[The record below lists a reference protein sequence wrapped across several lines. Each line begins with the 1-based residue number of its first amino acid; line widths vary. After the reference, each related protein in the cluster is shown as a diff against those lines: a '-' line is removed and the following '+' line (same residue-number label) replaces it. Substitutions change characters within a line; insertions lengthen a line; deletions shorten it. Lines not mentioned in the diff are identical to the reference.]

1 MGGDKAMIAAGVGF
15 RRSVAADEIVL
26 LVEQALEQASLRL
39 DQLSRLAT
47 IEPLAALPAF
57 TEAAHRLSVTATP
70 VGELAL
76 AAAAPGVR
84 TQSARSLAAH
94 GVGSVAEAAAL
105 GAAGPGSTLVL
116 ERIASP
122 SATCA
127 LARLEIS
134 P

>member
-1 MGGDKAMIAAGVGF
+1 MIAAGVGF

-26 LVEQALEQASLRL
+26 LVEDALRQASLRL
-39 DQLSRLAT
+39 EELSKLAT

-57 TEAAHRLSVTATP
+57 MEAARRLCLTATP

-76 AAAAPGVR
+76 AAAASGVR

-127 LARLEIS
+127 LARLETG

>member
-1 MGGDKAMIAAGVGF
+1 MIAAGVGF

-57 TEAAHRLSVTATP
+57 TEAAHRLSVIVTP
-70 VGELAL
+70 VGELEL

>member
-1 MGGDKAMIAAGVGF
+1 MIAAGVGF

-26 LVEQALEQASLRL
+26 LVKQALEQASLRL

-57 TEAAHRLSVTATP
+57 TEAAHRLSVIVTP
-70 VGELAL
+70 VGELEL

>member
-1 MGGDKAMIAAGVGF
+1 MIVAGVGF
-15 RRSVAADEIVL
+15 RRNVAADEIVS
-26 LVEQALEQASLRL
+26 LVERALACAGLANNAL
-39 DQLSRLAT
+39 GGLAT
-47 IEPLAALPAF
+47 VE
-57 TEAAHRLSVTATP
+57 
-70 VGELAL
+70 AL
-76 AAAAPGVR
+76 AARPAFIEAARRLLVTTTSIEDQALIEAAPHAR

-105 GAAGPGSTLVL
+105 ASCGAGAELIL

-127 LARLEIS
+127 LARTITPSETG